1 MTTAQSPDPYRQWAV
16 LTEYRDIALDARGR
30 VAVAIECKGSV
41 AALQQSIADGK
52 LTGVRLSALYGGGVI
67 DAAKISFC
75 TAWVERGQLQALAA
89 QVKRLTLGMAVD
101 EHAATPTL
109 PAEHSGA
116 RRVVG
121 IIDDFVAYG
130 HARLGDAGGSR
141 VRHVW
146 SQDGTRPPGTDRA
159 RWLALGEAGYGWE
172 LRTHGLSRDELAA
185 TYPAVLP
192 RATHGTHVADLAAGA
207 EPGAAAQPDIV
218 AVHLP
223 RRAVADT
230 SGSALK
236 VQVLDALHYIVQR
249 AGPQADVVVNLSY
262 GTMAGPHDGST
273 ILERAIDQLVQL
285 RAGRLV
291 VVLPAGNSYEA
302 RCHAAFRLDSKNKC
316 QTLRWNVLP
325 DDATPS
331 YLEVWLPEGAARH
344 LTVKLRDP
352 NGRSSDPCR
361 VNSIWPAPDVGP
373 AQTDF
378 AVIFFDKVAD
388 AERGTMVLIAIAAT
402 RPGRGGGAS
411 APAGVWQVDLSH
423 EGTADLG
430 EIHAWIE
437 RDDTL
442 RGQPARGRQSYFLD
456 EHYERWGRRPGQPQD
471 DESAYVKRRGSF
483 NTIATGGEAIVVGA
497 YMEQDGR
504 VAPYSGGGPTRGAA
518 PRGTTLLASGE
529 DSITQHGLLAA
540 ATRGV
545 GRVRMNGTSVAAP
558 QVTRAIV
565 QLLSDHAAS
574 TPLPR
579 AQLIEQLRQ
588 RVGPAK
594 RGLPGADELRLGFG
608 RLPPLPKGRAT
619 SAPATAGAAATDEA
633 TAAGNHPTP
642 DPSSAG

>member
-16 LTEYRDIALDARGR
+16 LTGYRDIAHDARGR

-41 AALQQSIADGK
+41 AALQQCIADRK
-52 LTGVRLSALYGGGVI
+52 LTGVRLPELYGGGGVI
-67 DAAKISFC
+67 DPAGIKFC
-75 TAWVERGQLQALAA
+75 TAWVERGQLQALTA

-101 EHAATPTL
+101 EHAAMPTL
-109 PAEHSGA
+109 QAEPGDV

-130 HARLGDAGGSR
+130 HVRFGDAEGGSR

-146 SQDGTRPPGTDRA
+146 SQDGARPPGTDRA

-172 LRTHGLSRDELAA
+172 LRTQGLSRDDLMA
-185 TYPAVLP
+185 TYSAMLP

-207 EPGAAAQPDIV
+207 EPGAVSPPDIV

-223 RRAVADT
+223 RRGVADT

-249 AGPQADVVVNLSY
+249 AGPQADVVINLSY

-273 ILERAIDQLVQL
+273 ILEMAIDELVQL
-285 RAGRLV
+285 RAGQLA

-302 RCHAAFRLDSKNKC
+302 RCHAAFRLDSENKC
-316 QTLRWNVLP
+316 QILRWNVLP

-331 YLEVWLPEGAARH
+331 YLEVWLPEGAAQH
-344 LTVKLRDP
+344 LTVKVRDP
-352 NGRSSDPCR
+352 NGRSSAACG
-361 VNSIWPAPDVGP
+361 VNSVWPAPDVGP

-378 AVIFFDKVAD
+378 AVIFLDQVAD
-388 AERGTMVLIAIAAT
+388 ASRGTMVLIAIAAT
-402 RPGRGGGAS
+402 RPGRAGGVS
-411 APAGVWQVDLSH
+411 APAGVWQVELSH
-423 EGTADLG
+423 DGTADLG

-442 RGQPARGRQSYFLD
+442 RGQPVRGRQSYFLD

-471 DESAYVKRRGSF
+471 DENAYVQRRGSL

-497 YMEQDGR
+497 YVEQDDR

-529 DSITQHGLLAA
+529 DSATQHGLLAA

-545 GRVRMNGTSVAAP
+545 GKVRMNGTSVAAP

-565 QLLSDHAAS
+565 QLLSAS
-574 TPLPR
+574 PGLSR
-579 AQLIEQLRQ
+579 AQLVEQLRQ
-588 RVGPAK
+588 RVKPVK
-594 RGLPGADELRLGFG
+594 KGLSDPDELRRGFG
-608 RLPPLPKGRAT
+608 RLPGPKARAT
-619 SAPATAGAAATDEA
+619 SAQATAGAAATDGVA
-633 TAAGNHPTP
+633 AAGSHPTP
-642 DPSSAG
+642 GPSSTG